1 MMGYALAHWAGIR
14 RDGVGSPRHGQNW
27 IGSLRYAVVPGMAD
41 TWKKAPVVFEWFGDF
56 DYLKS
61 KGWSFDAVVNFMLNN
76 HVSVIND
83 NFGRV
88 PPEAMPQLE
97 KLARLASYCVV
108 LRGNGARQNRAARRG
123 LGRTWPLLSAAPSGR
138 VSTPISV
145 PPRPAKSASRVGCF
159 AGATQQLAAI
169 LAGLPESQTLKKFL
183 ASKIRPGHCG
193 CAAIL
198 ELVEAA

>member
-1 MMGYALAHWAGIR
+1 MMGYALAHRAGIR
-14 RDGVGSPRHGQNW
+14 RYGVGSHWYEQNW
-27 IGSLRYAVVPGMAD
+27 IGSLRYAGVQGMAD
-41 TWKKAPVVFEWFGDF
+41 TWKKAPVVFEW
-56 DYLKS
+56 S
-61 KGWSFDAVVNFMLNN
+61 
-76 HVSVIND
+76 
-83 NFGRV
+83 
-88 PPEAMPQLE
+88 
-97 KLARLASYCVV
+97 
-108 LRGNGARQNRAARRG
+108 RG

-138 VSTPISV
+138 VSTPISA
-145 PPRPAKSASRVGCF
+145 PPRPAKGASRVGCF